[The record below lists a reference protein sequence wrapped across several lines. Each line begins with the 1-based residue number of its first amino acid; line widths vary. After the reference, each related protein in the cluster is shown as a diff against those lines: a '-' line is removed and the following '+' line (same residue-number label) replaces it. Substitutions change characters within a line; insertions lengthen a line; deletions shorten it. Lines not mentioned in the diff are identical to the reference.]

1 MWRRPQGKCVRFLSL
16 VNIQENLF
24 PGRRL
29 CLDALPELEGAW
41 HVTFKVVQNHLPQ
54 LTVEAQFPS
63 PLCRD
68 TDYQP
73 SGGVVGTQVSSYTC
87 EAGPKLRLF
96 LKHPL
101 VFLTTAHHPSRPGS
115 NFTTL
120 MTHPLKFR
128 QRQSLSS
135 LGTTYFSLYLD
146 LFLTISPDSVEGKEI
161 MLFICEFSKFSIV
174 FIKVLF
180 RVSLGYILKQTNKPK
195 KTLKVCLKNTP
206 LSKIKQ
212 VDFLQDVLKFPTC

>member
-16 VNIQENLF
+16 VNTQENLF

-29 CLDALPELEGAW
+29 CPDALPALEGATAW
-41 HVTFKVVQNHLPQ
+41 QVTFKVVQNHLPQ
-54 LTVEAQFPS
+54 LTVAAQFPS

-68 TDYQP
+68 TDCQP
-73 SGGVVGTQVSSYTC
+73 SGGVVGTQGSSYTC

-101 VFLTTAHHPSRPGS
+101 VFLTAAHRPSRPGS

-120 MTHPLKFR
+120 MTHPLKSR

-135 LGTTYFSLYLD
+135 LGVTYYALYLD

-195 KTLKVCLKNTP
+195 NP
-206 LSKIKQ
+206 SKYAWKI
-212 VDFLQDVLKFPTC
+212 LH